1 MGSNGNITAKKTIG
15 SAVVWKFMERMGV
28 SVVQLALQ
36 LVLARILGPERYG
49 ELSLMIIFTNLANVF
64 IQRGFNNALIQNKNV
79 KEDDYSSVFWVTMG
93 IATII
98 YTILFFAAPGIAV
111 LYKIPVL
118 SDFVLPFRVICLILF
133 PGALNSIQ
141 IAKISR
147 EMDFRKI
154 FFGNVAGIIISG
166 VVGIIIAVN
175 GGGLWALVAQTL
187 INTSVACIVM
197 YVQTRI
203 KIKMHIDWVR
213 IKSLFSFGW
222 KLLVSG
228 LLDTLYQDIRSL
240 VVGVK
245 YNKATLG
252 FYNKGKQ
259 FPQFVINA
267 VNLTVQSVMLPA
279 MSEKQDDKSK
289 VKALMKNSMIISAY
303 AIFPAMA
310 GLAAISTA
318 VISII
323 LGEKWL
329 PAVPYMQIYCFTFA
343 FYPVHSCN
351 LQAINAMG
359 RSDLFLKLEIIKKL
373 YGLVALTIAVLCFDS
388 PIIIAFTG
396 IITTVISCFV
406 NAGPNR
412 KLLDYPYK
420 EQFMDILPS
429 FISSIVMFG
438 AVYALQFLNLN
449 AVLTLILQIIFGVV
463 VYAAISI
470 IFKPVPYKL
479 CVTAIKNRKKKKA
492 SI

>member
-1 MGSNGNITAKKTIG
+1 MGNSKSTSAKKTIG

-28 SVVQLALQ
+28 SVVQLVLQ
-36 LVLARILGPERYG
+36 LVLARILGAERYG

-64 IQRGFNNALIQNKNV
+64 IQRGFNTALIQNKDV
-79 KEDDYSSVFWVTMG
+79 KEEDYSSVFWVTMG
-93 IATII
+93 IASIL
-98 YTILFFAAPGIAV
+98 YSILFFAAPGIAV
-111 LYKIPVL
+111 LYKSPGIIV
-118 SDFVLPFRVICLILF
+118 PFRVICLILF

-147 EMDFRKI
+147 NMDFKKI
-154 FFGNVAGIIISG
+154 FYGNVAGIVISG
-166 VVGIIIAVN
+166 IAGIVIAVN
-175 GGGLWALVAQTL
+175 GGGLWALVVQTL
-187 INTSVACIVM
+187 LNTSVACVVM
-197 YVQTRI
+197 FAQANLKIRMHINWQRI
-203 KIKMHIDWVR
+203 KA
-213 IKSLFSFGW
+213 LFSFGW

-245 YNKATLG
+245 YDKSTLG
-252 FYNKGKQ
+252 YYDRGKQ
-259 FPQFVINA
+259 FPHFIINA

-310 GLAAISTA
+310 GLAAVASTVVA
-318 VISII
+318 II
-323 LGEKWL
+323 LGDKWL
-329 PAVPYMQIYCFTFA
+329 PCVPYMQIYCFTFA

-359 RSDLFLKLEIIKKL
+359 RSDLFLKLEIVKKV

-388 PIIIAFTG
+388 PIAIALTG
-396 IITTVISCFV
+396 VITTIISCFV

-412 KLLDYPYK
+412 KLLDYSYR

-429 FISSIVMFG
+429 FVSSMVMF
-438 AVYALQFLNLN
+438 AIVYAVQWLNLHV
-449 AVLTLILQIIFGVV
+449 VLILILQIISGIAI
-463 VYAAISI
+463 YAAISL
-470 IFKPVPYKL
+470 IFKPVPFRMCL
-479 CVTAIKNRKKKKA
+479 EVLKKRRLKKA
-492 SI
+492 AK